1 MKKGYIVCVDDDVSI
16 LDSLSQQLR
25 EHYNDTHNIE
35 VAHSAKV
42 ALKLLDDI
50 FQAGNEVEI
59 MFIDQVM
66 PGMKGDELMEEISKK
81 YPHIIRVLLTGQ
93 ASFSNTINAI
103 NKGGIR
109 KFFEKPWD
117 TQNLIQETRIL
128 LKERKEQMEAK
139 ILLQDLEVRVKNLTE
154 KNKNLNQQLTDLS

>member
-1 MKKGYIVCVDDDVSI
+1 MKKGYIVCVDDDISI

-25 EHYNDTHNIE
+25 EYYNDTHNIE

-66 PGMKGDELMEEISKK
+66 PGMKGDELMEKISKK
-81 YPHIIRVLLTGQ
+81 YPHIIRILLTGQ
-93 ASFSNTINAI
+93 ASFSNTIDAI

-139 ILLQDLEVRVKNLTE
+139 ILLQELEKRVKNLTE
-154 KNKNLNQQLTDLS
+154 KNKDLNQQLTELS